1 MKKMNLK
8 EKVRQLPLTPGV
20 YIMKDLHGN
29 VIYVGKAKSLKK
41 RVQTYF
47 QNTASHPQKIKK
59 MVANIDEFDYIL
71 TDTEFEA
78 FMLECKLIKD
88 MKPLFNK
95 RMKSHLGYSY
105 LAIEMDGLYR
115 KVFVTSEK
123 DSGEGTLYFGPYT
136 SPLYVKRAIGN
147 IKEYFHINCL
157 HPLKGSPCLNY
168 TLGKCNGLCL
178 GGAAVGEYNGI
189 FDRIITLLSGKDL
202 SILEELEQKML
213 QASEEF
219 NFEAAGRYR
228 NYLKSFSILLYKENL
243 IQFTEENKNLA
254 VIERLNEST
263 LKLFLLKGH
272 KVISSATY
280 ESGNTK
286 ELVNSIRSHILD
298 SFGQLSPQEAI
309 AIGKEELDEAQII
322 YSYLNGSSAKSA
334 VVLDEWLESGGHGEL
349 DKAVKDLLDNI

>member
-1 MKKMNLK
+1 MNLK

-47 QNTASHPQKIKK
+47 QNTVSHPQKIKK

-78 FMLECKLIKD
+78 FMLECRLIKE

-115 KVFVTSEK
+115 KIFVKSEK
-123 DSGEGTLYFGPYT
+123 GSGDGTLYFGPYT

-178 GGAAVGEYNGI
+178 GGAAVEEYNDI
-189 FDRIITLLSGKDL
+189 FDRIIALLSGKDV
-202 SILEELEQKML
+202 SILEDLEQKML
-213 QASEEF
+213 QAAEEF

-243 IQFTEENKNLA
+243 IQFTVENKNLA
-254 VIERLNEST
+254 VVERLSEST

-272 KVISSATY
+272 KLIYSETY
-280 ESGNTK
+280 ETGNT
-286 ELVNSIRSHILD
+286 EDLVNTIRSHI
-298 SFGQLSPQEAI
+298 FVYFRELSPQESI
-309 AIGKEELDEAQII
+309 AVGKEELDEAQII
-322 YSYLNGSSAKSA
+322 YSYLNGSSAKST
-334 VVLDEWLESGGHGEL
+334 VIPDEWLESGGHGKL
-349 DKAVKDLLDNI
+349 DEALKDLLDNV